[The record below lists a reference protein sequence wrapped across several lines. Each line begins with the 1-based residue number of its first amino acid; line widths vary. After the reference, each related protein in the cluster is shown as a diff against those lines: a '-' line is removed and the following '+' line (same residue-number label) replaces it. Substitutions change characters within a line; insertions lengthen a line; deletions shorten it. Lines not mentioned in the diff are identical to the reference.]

1 MNEHLEG
8 GGGHRGSE
16 YIEPTGRDQLE
27 LAQGSQ
33 DLAEGA
39 RRHSATVAKEMSPR
53 KNLDDGDLEFS
64 QGSKA
69 DKVADEMDYTPIR
82 RSVFGRR
89 ADTMNYQY
97 LQGYIK

>member
-1 MNEHLEG
+1 M
-8 GGGHRGSE
+8 
-16 YIEPTGRDQLE
+16 
-27 LAQGSQ
+27 
-33 DLAEGA
+33 
-39 RRHSATVAKEMSPR
+39 AKEMSPSI
-53 KNLDDGDLEFS
+53 NLEDGDIEFS

-97 LQGYIK
+97 LQGYIKQHMGDADDHSFHSRMDRGTIVKPRILELEDKSYNLF